1 MAKTIQN
8 LIKIISCD
16 VITYKRRDI
25 IAQSRDLM
33 TSSCRWLPL
42 EVIFITSVSSRQSTK
57 SRNKKQ
63 QIDREIKT
71 RLICYAHKVQP
82 VLSYKMQTA
91 LWLVICI
98 SAVHGGIS
106 DTAHETTAWQRWK
119 RSEKLFISWC
129 KVFRWFFFQ

>member
-1 MAKTIQN
+1 MTNMDIVRSWHSLNYYSILIFFQIPKFKVILQFDQCDDFNFLFETKYAMAKTIQN

-82 VLSYKMQTA
+82 VLS
-91 LWLVICI
+91 
-98 SAVHGGIS
+98 
-106 DTAHETTAWQRWK
+106 
-119 RSEKLFISWC
+119 
-129 KVFRWFFFQ
+129 